1 MSQGRSTQRGTGGG
15 AARRL
20 APSPFSWGPGAAS
33 CQISRPRSRSAGS
46 YGTVPVRRR
55 PSPSRGAAAAAG
67 GYAGAARLGLAWPIG
82 AASSA
87 PHFAPATADPA
98 AHFSCAGPSRG
109 VRRCRG
115 LCALSGP
122 TAGCWAGCVLA
133 AAPLVRSDQLRA
145 ARKGRSRC
153 GEFLRRQVLVCARI
167 FGAPV
172 RKPSLRGRFLDFHA
186 SYGRSFLS

>member
-1 MSQGRSTQRGTGGG
+1 
-15 AARRL
+15 
-20 APSPFSWGPGAAS
+20 
-33 CQISRPRSRSAGS
+33 
-46 YGTVPVRRR
+46 VPVRRR
-55 PSPSRGAAAAAG
+55 PSRSRGAAAAAG

-87 PHFAPATADPA
+87 PHFPPATADPA

-172 RKPSLRGRFLDFHA
+172 RKPFLLQLLRATGRA
-186 SYGRSFLS
+186 AGRARALAGYRRPCPEFCGLGRLFPPAHCSAGDGKRKFAEIMRMLS